1 MRCSTSYVVNRHS
14 ALRFARQAGDSRP
27 SAANA
32 IALRRSGEGSVFAS
46 PSTPTPGR
54 CSPSW
59 RDATES
65 PWPHG
70 SVVSSTPRSS
80 SQPDRMDARRLG
92 DAVPLG
98 KATRCRDVDPFGC
111 TRLTTHSTRSG
122 TPLGRVQSASSGTSA
137 KSPKPRP
144 SRADGGPSLMTP
156 LVEARSIRSTRRASG
171 HRCKRPSQHPA
182 TSELSCSS
190 ARRTRGPAC
199 SSWPIPVPTRRQRP
213 PDKSPGPRAR

>member
-1 MRCSTSYVVNRHS
+1 MFDLVRRNRHS
-14 ALRFARQAGDSRP
+14 AETRGGRRLT
-27 SAANA
+27 
-32 IALRRSGEGSVFAS
+32 ALRRQRDRPPTVRRGISVRIAV
-46 PSTPTPGR
+46 
-54 CSPSW
+54 
-59 RDATES
+59 DADA
-65 PWPHG
+65 G
-70 SVVSSTPRSS
+70 V
-80 SQPDRMDARRLG
+80 ARRAGARDRVTLASRIG
-92 DAVPLG
+92 GLIDTEIEFAAGPNGRPSSRRRRPLG

-182 TSELSCSS
+182 TRELSCSCV
-190 ARRTRGPAC
+190 RRTRGPAC

-213 PDKSPGPRAR
+213 PDKSPGRHAR